1 MRRQTCL
8 FVLALGTALAV
19 VSCAGGGGG
28 GGTGVN
34 GSTNGGTT
42 TGGTNGGTTT
52 GGTNGSSGAVN
63 ALTIGVTGN
72 TIVVGQSVKATVTA
86 ADVFGKPISPLP
98 ANLQYTSSNTVAATI
113 SSDGTILGNAVG
125 VTTISV
131 RDPKSGKSGSANV
144 VVATGLG
151 NGQVNIN

>member
-1 MRRQTCL
+1 MRRQTGL

-19 VSCAGGGGG
+19 VSCAGGGSG

-34 GSTNGGTT
+34 GGTTGTTNGSTNGTT
-42 TGGTNGGTTT
+42 N
-52 GGTNGSSGAVN
+52 GGTNGSSGALN

-72 TIVVGQSVKATVTA
+72 TIVVGQSVKAVVTA
-86 ADVFGKPISPLP
+86 TDVFGKPISPLP
-98 ANLQYTSSNTVAATI
+98 ANLQYTSSNNTAATI
-113 SSDGTILGNAVG
+113 GSDGTIVGTAVG

-131 RDPKSGKSGSANV
+131 TDPKSGKSGSSNV
-144 VVATGLG
+144 VVTSGLG